1 MLCNDLVTGGRPV
14 EWQSTELVGRE
25 AEIEGGGMGSTGG
38 GIESVGSVRGGVWVG
53 RGLVG
58 GGELVGRGGVG
69 GGEIGVAEG

>member
-14 EWQSTELVGRE
+14 EWQSTELE

-69 GGEIGVAEG
+69 GGGIGVAEG